1 MEIVDVNVKN
11 LSEFDIENDL
21 YHDTLW
27 ENMFDDGE
35 YTDDGCNEA
44 VGFIYSNAC
53 HAEVYG
59 NSMDVR
65 WIKDNSDNLRLAMV
79 ANDLVNNLM
88 GTEQKKIITEE
99 KSGKHYHSCS
109 LQNYP
114 SGKYGVIID
123 GCQKFLSECKEETL
137 AYMKGVL
144 TGLDIERKD

>member
-1 MEIVDVNVKN
+1 MFHASNINQLNRMIMEIVDVNVKN

-21 YHDTLW
+21 YHETLW

-79 ANDLVNNLM
+79 GNDLVNNLM

-99 KSGKHYHSCS
+99 NNGTTLLTYAGIYLNIFVNFEMRHI
-109 LQNYP
+109 Q
-114 SGKYGVIID
+114 I
-123 GCQKFLSECKEETL
+123 L
-137 AYMKGVL
+137 AYQ
-144 TGLDIERKD
+144 EA

>member
-59 NSMDVR
+59 SSMDVR
-65 WIKDNSDNLRLAMV
+65 WIKDNSDNLRLSMV

-99 KSGKHYHSCS
+99 NNGTTLLTDDGIYLNIFVNFEKR
-109 LQNYP
+109 
-114 SGKYGVIID
+114 II
-123 GCQKFLSECKEETL
+123 QILSYQE
-137 AYMKGVL
+137 V
-144 TGLDIERKD
+144 

>member
-65 WIKDNSDNLRLAMV
+65 WIKDNSDNLLLAMV

-99 KSGKHYHSCS
+99 
-109 LQNYP
+109 NN
-114 SGKYGVIID
+114 
-123 GCQKFLSECKEETL
+123 ETTLLTYAGIYLNIFVNFEMRHIQIL
-137 AYMKGVL
+137 AYQ
-144 TGLDIERKD
+144 EA

>member
-1 MEIVDVNVKN
+1 MEIVDVNVRN

-35 YTDDGCNEA
+35 YTDNGCDEA

-59 NSMDVR
+59 NAMVVR
-65 WIKDNSDNLRLAMV
+65 WIKDSANKIRLGMV

-88 GTEQKKIITEE
+88 GTEKEKFITEE
-99 KSGKHYHSCS
+99 NNGITLLTYAGIY
-109 LQNYP
+109 LDIFVNFEMRYIQ
-114 SGKYGVIID
+114 I
-123 GCQKFLSECKEETL
+123 L
-137 AYMKGVL
+137 AYQ
-144 TGLDIERKD
+144 EA